1 MWPISCLKDSENIYG
16 ERMLCTPLESL
27 AFGARLG
34 DWSVFIL
41 DPRLV
46 LTGA

>member
-1 MWPISCLKDSENIYG
+1 MWPISCLKDSENISG
-16 ERMLCTPLESL
+16 ERMLCTPLESF